1 MQSSE
6 RVQCCVRCVVQVICP
21 MVGAWKRYTSDF
33 GPHDMAW
40 RPHYGYSG
48 GGMQLCEFRV
58 KHACAFSVWRILFFC
73 AGNWRISRKL
83 IEFGLVHM
91 QGMDVS
97 RKTILIWTLCSKS
110 RFLGIKTNCLR
121 FFGCMFSVAGNTQA
135 TKRRNDNLQSWSG
148 TRNTSQIR
156 GIAIHEISLW
166 SNVWLTGFFLYD
178 DLFYYLDD
186 TF

>member
-1 MQSSE
+1 
-6 RVQCCVRCVVQVICP
+6 
-21 MVGAWKRYTSDF
+21 
-33 GPHDMAW
+33 
-40 RPHYGYSG
+40 
-48 GGMQLCEFRV
+48 MQLCEFRV

-121 FFGCMFSVAGNTQA
+121 FSVACFLLLETPKPQKGAMILAVMVRHQKHFTN
-135 TKRRNDNLQSWSG
+135 SWHSDPRDIIMVKCV
-148 TRNTSQIR
+148 TYWI
-156 GIAIHEISLW
+156 
-166 SNVWLTGFFLYD
+166 FLV
-178 DLFYYLDD
+178 
-186 TF
+186 